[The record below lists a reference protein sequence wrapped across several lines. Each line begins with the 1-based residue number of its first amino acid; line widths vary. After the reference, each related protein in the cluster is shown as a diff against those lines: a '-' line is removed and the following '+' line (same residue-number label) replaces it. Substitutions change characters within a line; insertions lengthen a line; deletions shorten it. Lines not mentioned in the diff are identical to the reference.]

1 MLMLAYGLGLRL
13 SEVLNLTLQ
22 DIHSNRMVLSV
33 RGGKG
38 KQDRLLPLSE
48 QLLHWLRDYYRQYR
62 PLTFLFEGQQVGE
75 PYSDRALQLVVK
87 QAAQRA
93 GIQRSVTLHMLRH
106 SYAIYLLEAS
116 TDIRLIQDLL
126 GHNSIKTTEVYTHVA
141 QRTRPASPLDDLRL

>member
-22 DIHSNRMVLSV
+22 DIHSSRMVLYV

-38 KQDRLLPLSE
+38 KKDRMLPLSE
-48 QLLHWLRDYYRQYR
+48 QLLHWLRDYYRQYL

-93 GIQRSVTLHMLRH
+93 GIQRPVTLHMLRH
-106 SYAIYLLEAS
+106 SYATHLLEAGTMVQTVQKKLS
-116 TDIRLIQDLL
+116 LSLSDGQFP
-126 GHNSIKTTEVYTHVA
+126 K
-141 QRTRPASPLDDLRL
+141 RTS